1 MTKINQST
9 LKKGD
14 VLLNEVHHTAIY
26 LGGGRIV
33 HASINEKGTT
43 TGGRS
48 GDQTGRE
55 ITTRDYYVPSYGWDL
70 VLRYPDAALASEAA
84 DKAVAIAE
92 DAAHGYDQANR
103 WGPNYDCSSLVI
115 TAFESVGIPVRAS
128 GATYTGNMKKAFKKC
143 GFFEVETETTGAVLC
158 TVTLLEL
165 SKGCKGPAVR
175 SLQTLLNAK
184 GFNSGTAD
192 GDFGPNTRAAV
203 IRLQAAKGLTQ
214 DGCVG
219 RRTWDALINY

>member
-55 ITTRDYYVPSYGWDL
+55 ITTRDYYVPAYGWDL

-92 DAAHGYDQANR
+92 NAAHGYDQLNR

-165 SKGCKGPAVR
+165 SKGSKGPAVR

-184 GFNSGTAD
+184 GFNSGTCD

>member
-1 MTKINQST
+1 MTKINQAT

-33 HASINEKGTT
+33 HASINEKGTI

-92 DAAHGYDQANR
+92 DAAHGYDQMNR
-103 WGPNYDCSSLVI
+103 WGPNFDCSSLVI

-165 SKGCKGPAVR
+165 SKGSKGPAVR

-184 GFNSGTAD
+184 GFNSGTCD

-214 DGCVG
+214 DGIVG
-219 RRTWDALINY
+219 RKTWDALINY